1 MASTNVFDLPPMHA
15 VEGLP
20 LNVAFPSGEWS
31 SSTSQNE
38 LGMNPVQ
45 PVAQHRLYEGN
56 GAPQSLNGGVGS
68 SVMGGVQTPLHAPAQ
83 QATQQPSSNV
93 PTSVLPLPYAFSAPT
108 SAVQTPHEAPI
119 EGLGAPP
126 LHDTSH
132 VSLTA
137 GDAAPFTGSDITLAT
152 ASTLQVPPTS
162 SAGIMNTPSGLRLA
176 FSAPAAD
183 AKSSKMTQI
192 VVQPGAASDSEQY
205 LPKIGGLLEELAEK
219 AADARQLFH
228 GAQYDKCSENLSEV
242 RSRLRAISDIGVES
256 LATAVDYQ
264 QHKLQA
270 NPDEAHAVQA
280 PAPGFSAPAH
290 NSPTLSPEKEQ
301 HLFSAAIFSGVQSSP
316 GRRKR
321 PSSTDAR
328 ELPVKV
334 LRGDL
339 PGAQAMLQRTT
350 ELDEHAA
357 ARPGT
362 DASAPALFPPVTAQA
377 PLFDLHGIDTQTSP
391 LKLASGTP
399 TAAPAPVHH
408 APFFGE
414 AGSSQV
420 LLSTPQAEDRA
431 STPKAAPLA
440 SLKPR
445 VASETQ
451 PALLSRNRANSMG
464 ARISPFS
471 HARTEPSTPLATDA
485 LRFDVDSLAYAAHNE
500 PAPAPAW
507 AEGQVDA
514 LAKTESAGEA
524 HASLAH
530 SRRSSNGTDESGTLP
545 VAMPV
550 GPGGDSSVDE
560 SWESVAQL
568 DKAGGSELAPELR
581 KRLDDIFHEFLNSL
595 CSNLDATDD
604 RGEPIHQTL
613 MPKKMARLDES
624 PDFRPFKFRIQA
636 FTNAFQSE
644 LVNRGIHE
652 GICSIKK
659 IKQYL
664 WTQPFISRFNED
676 GKKAK
681 SKGNHIWNIEAK
693 KLPEG
698 GWVFRTFSPKIAG
711 SLSKVAHVNERWTW
725 NLRIWD
731 PQASSSS
738 IKVVYTAN
746 TLPSWI
752 HWEDNEKVLTGIPQS
767 TAQSGEVS
775 VTALYVHLGQLH
787 RLEHSF
793 FLKVL
798 PPTDAAQGAA
808 PDVRA
813 EPQATPVHVDAE
825 HAHGTDGLGMMSGA
839 STNGQV
845 LSLPL
850 QGHGM
855 TETPFERESMKY
867 EVVEPSRAPDVLNS
881 IPFPFTPP
889 VYMDNRLQYM
899 GLEPSSS
906 LAAKSDGL
914 TPSQPYSVPNGHALY
929 PGQQPLAGLPQP
941 SPMHQTAVFV
951 GNASVKDA
959 AAAAAAPSTAPAATK
974 TLPQKLMAQDPL
986 RATQLWNMIE
996 QRQQDQVASLMLSI
1010 PARRPAFNMN
1020 EHPGQGTPISNMPS
1034 DMGATLP
1041 HIHPHTPN
1049 GGP

>member
-1 MASTNVFDLPPMHA
+1 MASTNVFDLPPMNA

-38 LGMNPVQ
+38 LGTNPVQ
-45 PVAQHRLYEGN
+45 PVAQHRLYEAA
-56 GAPQSLNGGVGS
+56 GAAPPLDGGVGS
-68 SVMGGVQTPLHAPAQ
+68 SVMGGMHTPLHASAQ
-83 QATQQPSSNV
+83 QATQQSSSNV
-93 PTSVLPLPYAFSAPT
+93 PHNVLPLPYAFSAPT
-108 SAVQTPHEAPI
+108 PTVQTPQEAPI
-119 EGLGAPP
+119 EGLRAPP
-126 LHDTSH
+126 LHNSTQ
-132 VSLTA
+132 VSLAA
-137 GDAAPFTGSDITLAT
+137 GDAASFAGSDITLAT
-152 ASTLQVPPTS
+152 ASTLQVPPSS

-176 FSAPAAD
+176 FSAPTAD

-205 LPKIGGLLEELAEK
+205 LPKIGGLLEELAAK

-242 RSRLRAISDIGVES
+242 RSLLRAISDIGVES

-264 QHKLQA
+264 QHKMQA
-270 NPDEAHAVQA
+270 NTDETHSVSA
-280 PAPGFSAPAH
+280 SAPAFSAATH

-301 HLFSAAIFSGVQSSP
+301 HLFSAALFSGVQASP

-321 PSSTDAR
+321 PSPTDAR

-357 ARPGT
+357 ARRGT
-362 DASAPALFPPVTAQA
+362 DTSAPALFSPAPPQT
-377 PLFDLHGIDTQTSP
+377 PMFDLHGIDTQSSP
-391 LKLASGTP
+391 LKLAAGTP
-399 TAAPAPVHH
+399 TAAPAHH

-420 LLSTPQAEDRA
+420 LLGTPQAEDPAR
-431 STPKAAPLA
+431 TPKAAPLA
-440 SLKPR
+440 NLKPR
-445 VASETQ
+445 VVSETQ
-451 PALLSRNRANSMG
+451 PGLLSRNRANSMG
-464 ARISPFS
+464 ARIAPFS
-471 HARTEPSTPLATDA
+471 HARTEPSTPLATDT
-485 LRFDVDSLAYAAHNE
+485 LRFDVDSLAYAARNDAAST
-500 PAPAPAW
+500 PVWP
-507 AEGQVDA
+507 EGQPGA
-514 LAKTESAGEA
+514 LTGTESAGEA
-524 HASLAH
+524 HATLAH

-545 VAMPV
+545 VALPV
-550 GPGGDSSVDE
+550 PGGDSSVDE
-560 SWESVAQL
+560 SWESIGQL
-568 DKAGGSELAPELR
+568 DKTGGNELSPELR

-595 CSNLDATDD
+595 CSNLEATDD

-664 WTQPFISRFNED
+664 WTQPYISRFNED

-711 SLSKVAHVNERWTW
+711 TLSKVAHVNERWTW

-752 HWEDNEKVLTGIPQS
+752 HWEDNEKVLTGVPQS

-798 PPTDAAQGAA
+798 PPTDAAQSAA

-813 EPQATPVHVDAE
+813 EPQVAPVHVGAE
-825 HAHGTDGLGMMSGA
+825 HTHGTEGLGMLPGA
-839 STNGQV
+839 STTAQV
-845 LSLPL
+845 LGLPL
-850 QGHGM
+850 QGCGLP
-855 TETPFERESMKY
+855 ETPFERESMKY

-914 TPSQPYSVPNGHALY
+914 TPNQPYNVPNGHALY

-941 SPMHQTAVFV
+941 SPMNQTAVFV

-1010 PARRPAFNMN
+1010 PARRPAFSMN

-1034 DMGATLP
+1034 DMSATLP
-1041 HIHPHTPN
+1041 HVHSHTPS
-1049 GGP
+1049 G